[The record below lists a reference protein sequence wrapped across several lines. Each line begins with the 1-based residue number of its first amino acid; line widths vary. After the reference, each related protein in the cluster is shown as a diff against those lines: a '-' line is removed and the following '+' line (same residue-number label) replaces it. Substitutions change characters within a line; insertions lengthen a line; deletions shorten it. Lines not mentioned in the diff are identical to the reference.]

1 MRGNTEP
8 VVLPSSI
15 SLPTYMWGLV
25 TSALNLKTNSFNS
38 SYHAY
43 VDNLHAQYYGPSAFT
58 SSYSGAQYSTKQS
71 TLKVL

>member
-1 MRGNTEP
+1 
-8 VVLPSSI
+8 
-15 SLPTYMWGLV
+15 MWGLV